1 MNDQTKKLTTPSGK
15 EVEFKKDFS
24 ARELNIIREISTGDA
39 KVNTTTGESNIET
52 VSGKILLDVQQKLIE
67 ILVVSFDGLNEKVI
81 DRILDGT
88 PRDYDFISNECLRI
102 FKENLTP
109 AK

>member
-15 EVEFKKDFS
+15 EVELKS
-24 ARELNIIREISTGDA
+24 YITARELNVIRKLISKDTEVDPVTGNQSQKITGGIIQDTQE
-39 KVNTTTGESNIET
+39 
-52 VSGKILLDVQQKLIE
+52 KLIE
-67 ILVVSFDGLNEKVI
+67 ILVVSFDGSTEKII
-81 DRILDGT
+81 DRLLDGT
-88 PRDYDFISNECLRI
+88 PQDYDFISNDCFKI